1 MRVTYP
7 VIFTEVDTNI
17 LIEVPDLGILT
28 EANDESK
35 AKGTMADAIMMV
47 KDAISLFFTSAK
59 EEGRDMVEPSK
70 ISDIDIS
77 KGTFYDEGVGCV
89 SLVDVDLVTYQ

>member
-1 MRVTYP
+1 MKVTYP

-17 LIEVPDLGILT
+17 LIEVPDLGILK

-35 AKGTMADAIMMV
+35 AKGTMADAIMMA
-47 KDAISLFFTSAK
+47 KDAISIFFTSAK

-70 ISDIDIS
+70 ISDIGPMS
-77 KGTFYDEGVGCV
+77 RFSTN
-89 SLVDVDLVTYQ
+89 

>member
-17 LIEVPDLGILT
+17 LIEVPDLGILK

-35 AKGTMADAIMMV
+35 AKGTMADAIMMA
-47 KDAISLFFTSAK
+47 KDAISLSFTSAK
-59 EEGRDMVEPSK
+59 EEGRSMVEPSK

-89 SLVDVDLVTYQ
+89 SLVDVDLVTNQ